1 MSSRNPDVVVVG
13 TGAVGCAVAY
23 QLTKRGLSVTLIGRN
38 GIARDASGKAWGG
51 LTAHFGA
58 GVPGQMLERYRKS
71 TQMHVELYEELKPD
85 PPDRSDWNLRPV
97 STITLALNDS
107 ELSELRESADWKRN
121 NGFNA
126 EVIDGDGAREI
137 EPAMTQDAI
146 GAMLT
151 NTEWEIDCVR
161 YAVALANFARGAGC
175 EGIDAEAIA
184 VESHQN
190 GVTVSTNSGEK
201 RSAISVVVATGPW
214 VDSVQGIPALPV
226 RPVKGEILRVNRP
239 GNDLQT
245 RVSYAGRNVGRKPN
259 GLVWL
264 GTYEQDVGY
273 DDSITDEG
281 RDLILSGV
289 FRYLPGIES
298 SAIRAQTAC
307 LRPASADG
315 LPIVGNVGDG
325 VIVANGA
332 GKKGI
337 LLSLWIAQAVADL
350 IVNGSEVP
358 PDLSPSR
365 FGIG

>member
-1 MSSRNPDVVVVG
+1 MTARNPDVVVIG
-13 TGAVGCAVAY
+13 TGAVGCAAAY
-23 QLTKRGLSVTLIGRN
+23 ELSSRGLRVKLVGRN
-38 GIARDASGKAWGG
+38 GIAVDASGKAWGG

-58 GVPGQMLERYRKS
+58 GVPGQMLKRYRRS
-71 TQMHVELYEELKPD
+71 TQLHVNLYDQLKSEVPNGL
-85 PPDRSDWNLRPV
+85 DWNLRPV
-97 STITLALNDS
+97 STITLAMNET
-107 ELSELRESADWKRN
+107 ELSELRDSADWKRA

-126 EVIDGDGAREI
+126 EIIDGDAARKI
-137 EPAMTQDAI
+137 EPAITRDAI

-151 NTEWEIDCVR
+151 NTEWEVDCMR
-161 YAVALANFARGAGC
+161 YSSALTHFARNGGC
-175 EGIDAEAIA
+175 EVVDDEATAI
-184 VESHQN
+184 ESHQD
-190 GVTVSTNSGEK
+190 GATVSTTSG
-201 RSAISVVVATGPW
+201 RQLSAKHVVLATGPW
-214 VDSVQGIPALPV
+214 VNSIQGIPTLPV

-239 GNDLQT
+239 GTDLQT
-245 RVSYAGRNVGRKPN
+245 RVSYAGRNVGRKPD

-289 FRYLPGIES
+289 SRYMPGIES
-298 SAIRAQTAC
+298 SEIVKQTAC

-315 LPIVGNVGDG
+315 LPIVGSICEG

-337 LLSLWIAQAVADL
+337 LLSLWTAQMIADL
-350 IVNGSEVP
+350 IVDGSDVP
-358 PDLSPSR
+358 PELSPSR